1 MTRQKVKMAFI
12 ENESSRKATYKKRK
26 RGILKKANELATLC
40 GVPVGVIIDSAYELS
55 PEVWPSR
62 EDMNKV
68 VSRWHSLPV
77 MDRTK
82 KMVNQE
88 SYLQQRISKE
98 TETWKKLTKE
108 NKELE
113 MKEVMFDCLSG
124 KTSPSHIERS
134 DLRGCGNVI
143 EQYLK
148 NLNRRIEILSKNHDG
163 ASSSSLHAAAA
174 TTSLAMPLVEMG
186 SSSTALCDMIRQQQI
201 QSNMNQT
208 VRGLDL
214 NQQQW

>member
-40 GVPVGVIIDSAYELS
+40 GVPVGVIIDSPYDLT

-62 EDMNKV
+62 EDMDNV
-68 VSRWHSLPV
+68 LSQWQRLPV

-82 KMVNQE
+82 KMLNQE
-88 SYLQQRISKE
+88 SYLKQSISKA
-98 TETWKKLTKE
+98 TETCKKLTKE

-124 KTSPSHIERS
+124 KTSPPRIEKS

-143 EQYLK
+143 EQYLR
-148 NLNRRIEILSKNHDG
+148 NLNRRIEILSKNDG
-163 ASSSSLHAAAA
+163 ASSSSVHAAA
-174 TTSLAMPLVEMG
+174 TTSVAMPIVELG
-186 SSSTALCDMIRQQQI
+186 SSSTSFCDMIRQQQI
-201 QSNMNQT
+201 QSNMNQN

>member
-40 GVPVGVIIDSAYELS
+40 GVPVGVIIDSPYDLT
-55 PEVWPSR
+55 PES
-62 EDMNKV
+62 
-68 VSRWHSLPV
+68 
-77 MDRTK
+77 
-82 KMVNQE
+82 
-88 SYLQQRISKE
+88 ISKA
-98 TETWKKLTKE
+98 TETCKKLTKE

-124 KTSPSHIERS
+124 KTSPPRIEKS

-143 EQYLK
+143 EQYLR
-148 NLNRRIEILSKNHDG
+148 NLNRRIEILSKNDG
-163 ASSSSLHAAAA
+163 ASSSSVHAAA
-174 TTSLAMPLVEMG
+174 TTSVAMPIVELG
-186 SSSTALCDMIRQQQI
+186 SSSTSFCDMIRQQQI
-201 QSNMNQT
+201 QSNMNQN

>member
-26 RGILKKANELATLC
+26 SGILKKANELATLC
-40 GVPVGVIIDSAYELS
+40 GVPVGVIIDSAYDLS

-62 EDMNKV
+62 EEMDKV
-68 VSRWHSLPV
+68 MSQWQRLPV

-82 KMVNQE
+82 KMLNQQ

-98 TETWKKLTKE
+98 SETCKKLTKE
-108 NKELE
+108 NKELQ

-124 KTSPSHIERS
+124 KTSPSRIEKS
-134 DLRGCGNVI
+134 DLRDCGNVI

-148 NLNRRIEILSKNHDG
+148 NLNRRIEILSKNDG
-163 ASSSSLHAAAA
+163 ASSSYVHAAA
-174 TTSLAMPLVEMG
+174 TTSVAMPIVEMG
-186 SSSTALCDMIRQQQI
+186 SSSTAFCDMIRQQQI
-201 QSNMNQT
+201 QSSMNQN

>member
-26 RGILKKANELATLC
+26 SGILKKANELATLC
-40 GVPVGVIIDSAYELS
+40 GVPVGVIIDSEYDLR

-62 EDMNKV
+62 EEMGTV
-68 VSRWHSLPV
+68 LSRWQRLPV
-77 MDRTK
+77 IDRTK
-82 KMVNQE
+82 KMLNQQ
-88 SYLQQRISKE
+88 SYLQQRITKE
-98 TETWKKLTKE
+98 TDTCKKLTKE

-124 KTSPSHIERS
+124 KTSPSRIEIS

-148 NLNRRIEILSKNHDG
+148 NLNRRIEILSKNDG
-163 ASSSSLHAAAA
+163 ASSSSVHAAA
-174 TTSLAMPLVEMG
+174 TTTSVAMPIVEMG
-186 SSSTALCDMIRQQQI
+186 SSSSAFSDMIRQQQI

>member
-40 GVPVGVIIDSAYELS
+40 GVPVGVIIDSPYDLT

-62 EDMNKV
+62 EDMDNV
-68 VSRWHSLPV
+68 LSQLQRLPV

-82 KMVNQE
+82 KMLNQE
-88 SYLQQRISKE
+88 SYLKQSISKASE
-98 TETWKKLTKE
+98 TCKKLTKE

-124 KTSPSHIERS
+124 KTSPSRIEKN
-134 DLRGCGNVI
+134 DLGACGNVI
-143 EQYLK
+143 EQYLR
-148 NLNRRIEILSKNHDG
+148 NLNRRIEILSKNDG
-163 ASSSSLHAAAA
+163 ASSSSVHVVAS
-174 TTSLAMPLVEMG
+174 TSVAMPIVELG
-186 SSSTALCDMIRQQQI
+186 SSSTAFCDMIRQQQI
-201 QSNMNQT
+201 QSNMNQN
-208 VRGLDL
+208 VGSLDL